1 MHELRQLSC
10 YLCMCRKET
19 LTTTGAMPRHAR
31 QPMMQ
36 ECMRAE
42 MLQLWPSISAS
53 AVAMVGSE
61 NSSATTIT
69 VSTRGNA
76 EQYHDECG

>member
-1 MHELRQLSC
+1 
-10 YLCMCRKET
+10 
-19 LTTTGAMPRHAR
+19 
-31 QPMMQ
+31 
-36 ECMRAE
+36 

-76 EQYHDECG
+76 EQYHDECGQHLTAPKRRGLGKMQRHFLLALIESRGRKARPLGSYWV